1 MAAAGAAAFMLASAG
16 PALAESPYD
25 FASGGGQT
33 VQSDNFGFS
42 AHDGPRGPSGYVTY
56 KTATFDIALQA

>member
-33 VQSDNFGFS
+33 ALGETFGFS
-42 AHDGPRGPSGYVTY
+42 AHGGPNGPSGYVT
-56 KTATFDIALQA
+56 